1 MDPIITKLTEL
12 KGVYQEKS
20 EIAGMADNLGI
31 LGTQMDMI
39 NKTNTTK
46 LKQQKNRG

>member
-20 EIAGMADNLGI
+20 EIAGMAENLR
-31 LGTQMDMI
+31 DI
-39 NKTNTTK
+39 NGYDD
-46 LKQQKNRG
+46 QQNEHN